1 MASPTQLYPFHYSHL
16 SFAMVK
22 MSRSRHH
29 LEIMLKYMI
38 CCHVVN
44 KGCKEEK
51 LVSMAAMLMTQ
62 DKTEL
67 AWVV

>member
-1 MASPTQLYPFHYSHL
+1 MKQFNNSHSP
-16 SFAMVK
+16 FAMVK

-44 KGCKEEK
+44 KGCKEEN

-62 DKTEL
+62 DTTEL
-67 AWVV
+67 AWAV